1 MKQIL
6 YAFTIWLLLV
16 PLYSGVSHA
25 DVIRVG
31 TTQSLTGEFKYF
43 GQEQLRGI
51 QMWVHDINARGSLL
65 GKDVEL
71 VYYDD
76 YSEPERSAVL
86 YRQLIEQDKVDLL
99 IGPYSSPTT
108 LAASTVAE
116 KYNFPMV
123 SAAASAEQIW
133 QRGYKNIFG
142 VDVPAGA
149 YMLIAIEVAQ
159 QNGARTFDLISSDS
173 VFSQDVAIGVRD
185 ELKKRGLTLVRDEL
199 YDLNQ
204 KDFGA
209 LAKGISESQSDVL
222 LGATYL
228 DDAIAISKAFR
239 ALPAKDKRNIN
250 MVALTVG
257 PAVYQFGTE
266 MGAYAEG
273 IVGVVQWLRSVHK
286 PGGQDFAYRYRVNY
300 GHNPGV
306 HGAIGYSAGQV
317 IEAAVRLANSIDK
330 DAVREQLKTME
341 FNSLFGLYKVDDTGR
356 QVGKSN
362 YLLQWQDGERR
373 LVAPAEVAE
382 RPLIYPRLMPVQ

>member
-6 YAFTIWLLLV
+6 YAFTIWLLFV
-16 PLYSGVSHA
+16 PLGSGVSYAA
-25 DVIRVG
+25 DTIRVG
-31 TTQSLTGEFKYF
+31 TTQPLTGKFKDF
-43 GQEQLRGI
+43 GEEQLRGI

-116 KYNFPMV
+116 KYNLPMV
-123 SAAASAEQIW
+123 ASAASAEQIW

-142 VDVPAGA
+142 VDVPSGN
-149 YMLIAIEVAQ
+149 YMLIAIAVAQ
-159 QNGARTFDLISSDS
+159 EKGARTFQLISSDS
-173 VFSQDVAIGVRD
+173 VFSQDVAIGVRE
-185 ELKKRGLTLVRDEL
+185 ELARRGLTLVDDEI
-199 YDLNQ
+199 YQLNQ
-204 KDFGA
+204 TDFSA
-209 LAKGISESQSDVL
+209 LAKKLSSTDADVL

-228 DDAIAISKAFR
+228 EDAVAISKAFR
-239 ALPAKDKRNIN
+239 ALPVKPRRD

-257 PAVYQFGTE
+257 PAIYQFGTE

-273 IVGVVQWLRSVHK
+273 IVGVVQWLRSVRK
-286 PGGQDFAYRYRVNY
+286 PGGQDFAYRYRLRY

-317 IEAAVRLANSIDK
+317 LEAAVRLAKSTDK

-356 QVGKSN
+356 QIGKKN
-362 YLLQWQDGERR
+362 YLLQWQDGKRR
-373 LVAPAEVAE
+373 LVAPPNEAE
-382 RPLIYPRLMPVQ
+382 RELIYPRLVPGQ